1 VDGEAVRALW
11 RRVLL
16 WGIPGILLAALAWS
30 FVPQGGA
37 LQGGSGGPPA
47 VGAGRAA
54 VAPAPRGEAPAE
66 RAARPQRAGALPGDP
81 LGPDGRISTA
91 GAGPPRRDLAGG
103 PSVGAGAASP
113 PAGAPA
119 GEIRTGTFVGTD
131 AGGHRRW
138 QITADD
144 VLLARGRQV
153 VVLRNVRATFY
164 SPDGTA
170 MTVTGAR
177 GRYDT
182 QTREVEIA
190 GGVHGVAANGREIFA
205 DALRYAPAGGRLW
218 GTGHVRVI
226 EERVIMYADHMVSN
240 TALGQ
245 TRFFGDVHM
254 TVR

>member
-1 VDGEAVRALW
+1 MRALW

-30 FVPQGGA
+30 FVPRGGA
-37 LQGGSGGPPA
+37 LQGGSAGPPA
-47 VGAGRAA
+47 PGGGRAPA
-54 VAPAPRGEAPAE
+54 APPRGG
-66 RAARPQRAGALPGDP
+66 AAATAQPQRAMALPADP
-81 LGPDGRISTA
+81 LGPDGRISAA
-91 GAGPPRRDLAGG
+91 GAGPSRRDGAAGG
-103 PSVGAGAASP
+103 PSATTEGASP
-113 PAGAPA
+113 PPGTPT
-119 GEIRTGTFVGTD
+119 GEIRAGTFVGTD

-144 VLLARGRQV
+144 VLLAGGRRV

-190 GGVHGVAANGREIFA
+190 GGVRGVATSGREIFA
-205 DALRYAPAGGRLW
+205 DALRYAPASGRVT